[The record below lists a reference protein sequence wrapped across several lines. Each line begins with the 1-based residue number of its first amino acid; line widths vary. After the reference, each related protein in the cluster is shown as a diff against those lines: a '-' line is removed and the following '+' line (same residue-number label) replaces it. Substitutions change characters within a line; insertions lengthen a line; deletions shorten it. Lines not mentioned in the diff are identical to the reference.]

1 ISFSRLHW
9 RPTKAQS
16 SYPFSSLS
24 FFFIDFLVV
33 LCFCIPAVA
42 QAEDAKSEYGTVIG
56 IGRCQ

>member
-1 ISFSRLHW
+1 MSFSCLHR

-24 FFFIDFLVV
+24 FFFIAFLAV

-42 QAEDAKSEYGTVIG
+42 QAEDAKSECGTVIG
-56 IGRCQ
+56 IGKCQ